1 MKRYKITG
9 KVNVIGGGV
18 ENPIFVNSVGSNNR
32 RIVVEVYHDT
42 FPRVWERL
50 SFLDTHEVTVYMEL
64 KNGVPSYEPRLVNDK
79 DDTLTGITR
88 MSLDPF
94 TTEVT
99 AKMVKELRDRTGA
112 GLFDCKYALR
122 ACKGN
127 QELATEWIRLKGT
140 SIFDNF
146 LIRNGIEKI

>member
-79 DDTLTGITR
+79 DDT
-88 MSLDPF
+88 
-94 TTEVT
+94 
-99 AKMVKELRDRTGA
+99 
-112 GLFDCKYALR
+112 
-122 ACKGN
+122 CKGN